1 MLKLK
6 RIDMAQQAL
15 ERAAAVWLRQGW
27 DVALEMPP
35 RHGVWLPLADA
46 DHRWRG
52 WVQPSDWL
60 AHVAPELAGLA
71 SAAGVEAQVVPWL
84 AAIEQPIDLPIP
96 ELSYQRLCL
105 GEPVAG
111 AALPQ
116 RPLLR
121 VMGPSGPVWLEQTPE
136 PGWVDTSALD
146 ALCWP
151 LRFVVGDSVVSLGL
165 LKRVGRGDVLLV
177 REPESAVR
185 CYEKTLGFYQILEE
199 GITMEWQEQQEI
211 QDEVEP
217 MLGMG
222 QLPVRLEFVL
232 HRNHLTLAELQALC
246 QGQLLPLPADAE
258 RRVEM
263 RANGALIGRGELV
276 QLDGQL
282 GVEVNEWMGGTGDV
296 E

>member
-6 RIDMAQQAL
+6 RMDKAQHAL
-15 ERAAAVWLRQGW
+15 ELVAAVWRRQGW
-27 DVALEMPP
+27 DVALETPP

-52 WVQPSDWL
+52 WMQPSGWL

-71 SAAGVEAQVVPWL
+71 SAAGIEAQVLPWL
-84 AAIEQPIDLPIP
+84 AAVEQPLELPIP
-96 ELSYQRLCL
+96 ELAYQRLWL

-111 AALPQ
+111 TALPQ

-121 VMGPSGPVWLEQTPE
+121 VMSASGPLWLESAPE
-136 PGWVDTSALD
+136 PELADTPALD
-146 ALCWP
+146 NLGWP
-151 LRFVVGDSVVSLGL
+151 LRFVVGDSSVSLEL
-165 LKRVGRGDVLLV
+165 LKRVACGDVLLV
-177 REPESAVR
+177 REPASAVR

-232 HRNHLTLAELQALC
+232 HRSHLTLAELQSLC
-246 QGQLLPLPADAE
+246 QGQLLPLPVEAE
-258 RRVEM
+258 RQMEV